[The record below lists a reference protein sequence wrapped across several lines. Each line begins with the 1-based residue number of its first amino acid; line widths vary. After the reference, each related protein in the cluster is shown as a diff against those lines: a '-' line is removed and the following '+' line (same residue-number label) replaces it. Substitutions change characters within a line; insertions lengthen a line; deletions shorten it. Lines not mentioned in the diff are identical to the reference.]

1 MSSNVVCIVAAL
13 ESDHGAVARHGGVGT
28 DSVNFVRT
36 LVDKLFLVRLLH
48 CIDITLW
55 MLISLFLKRDAFTF
69 TTS

>member
-36 LVDKLFLVRLLH
+36 LVYNIVVGYF
-48 CIDITLW
+48 IA
-55 MLISLFLKRDAFTF
+55 LISHFGCL
-69 TTS
+69 SPYS